1 MREITENDLR
11 WAQTTLLA
19 LMRAVL
25 KLLGMLIVD
34 VAILFTLLLALAVTV
49 MVFSKLGVSNQNG

>member
-1 MREITENDLR
+1 M
-11 WAQTTLLA
+11 
-19 LMRAVL
+19 L